1 MKQYGLFIA
10 FFSIG
15 ILIFPIENYGTGF
28 CANNKQ
34 TYQYQSVKKS
44 PLKQILIK
52 KTVWLSSLDLTKMI
66 QGSGKPV
73 IDKNTDQK
81 PFSIAK
87 QTFERGVGTRVNSSL
102 WLDLGGESDKF
113 IATVGVD
120 DDTTRRANVTT
131 HNFKII
137 GDGKKLW
144 ESGPMNFGE
153 PAKKVDIDVK
163 GIKTLILFVLNV
175 GSRASQVQLDWA
187 DARFIVNGRDPKPIF
202 PPQEATVI
210 LTPKLGPEPRINGPK
225 VYGCHPGNPFLYRI
239 PATGVRPIQFS
250 ADNLPS
256 GLKLDLNTG
265 IISGFIAKR
274 GEYKV
279 NLKAKNGH
287 GKDSRLFK
295 ISCGDILALT
305 PPMGW
310 NDWYAH
316 YGRITD
322 KMMREAA
329 DIIVS
334 SGMADAGYQYVNIDD
349 CWMNAQKNIDSG
361 RIGPDRDGKGNIL
374 PNSYFPDMKAMTDY
388 IHFKGL
394 KAGIYTS
401 PGQTTCAGY
410 TGSFQHE
417 AQDAKQFASWGFD
430 FLKYDRCSYG
440 RGMGVFNVEME
451 QKPYRLMGALLKEQ
465 KRDII
470 FNLCQYGRS
479 DVWKW
484 GAEVGGQ
491 SWRTGGDLGF
501 GLDRI
506 FDVALKNAEYGLYT
520 KPGAW
525 NDPDYIQI
533 GYVGNAN
540 GGGLPVPSKLT
551 PTEQYSFMSLWC
563 LLAAPLI
570 YSGDLTRMDPFTL
583 NVLCNPEVIDVDQD
597 PLGISAKVIR
607 LSENSFL
614 MIKDLEDGGKVAGLC
629 NSGETPLAITLNW
642 TAAGIHGKHIVRD
655 LWRQKN
661 LGNFEN
667 EFTSIVPRHGVV
679 LVRIKNKDNN

>member
-1 MKQYGLFIA
+1 MKLYRIFIA
-10 FFSIG
+10 FFLTALFAYPKESDG
-15 ILIFPIENYGTGF
+15 SGLPPGSKEAREYPSFE
-28 CANNKQ
+28 
-34 TYQYQSVKKS
+34 KKPVRQ
-44 PLKQILIK
+44 PLTL

-66 QGSGKPV
+66 QGSGEPV

-87 QTFERGVGTRVNSSL
+87 QTFNRGVGTRVNSSF
-102 WLDLGGESDKF
+102 WLDLGGASDRF
-113 IATVGVD
+113 IAYVGVD
-120 DDTTRRANVTT
+120 DDTTRRAYVTT

-144 ESGPMNFGE
+144 ESGPMNFGD
-153 PAKKVDIDVK
+153 PAKKADIDVK
-163 GIKTLILFVLNV
+163 RIKILILQVINT

-187 DARFIVNGRDPKPIF
+187 DARFLVSGRAPKPIY
-202 PPQEATVI
+202 PPQEKAVI
-210 LTPKLGPEPRINGPK
+210 LTPRPGPEPRINGPK
-225 VYGCHPGNPFLYRI
+225 VYGCRPGNPFLYRI
-239 PATGVRPIQFS
+239 PATGKRPIRFS
-250 ADNLPS
+250 ADNLPA
-256 GLKLDLNTG
+256 GLALDSVTG
-265 IISGFIAKR
+265 IISGTIVNR

-279 NLKAKNGH
+279 MLNAQNDH
-287 GKDSRLFK
+287 GRNSRVFR

-329 DIIVS
+329 DIIIS

-349 CWMNAQKNIDSG
+349 CWMNAQKNNDPG
-361 RIGPDRDGKGNIL
+361 RVGPARNEQGNIL
-374 PNSYFPDMKAMTDY
+374 PNSYFPDMKGLTDY
-388 IHFKGL
+388 IHSRGL

-401 PGQTTCAGY
+401 PGPTTCAGY
-410 TGSFQHE
+410 TGSFKHE
-417 AQDAKQFASWGFD
+417 AQDAKQFADWGFD

-440 RGMGVFNVEME
+440 GGMGVFTEAME
-451 QKPYRLMGALLKEQ
+451 QKPYRLMGNLLKEQ

-479 DVWKW
+479 EVWKW

-506 FDVALKNAEYGLYT
+506 FDVALKNAEYGAYS

-540 GGGLPVPSKLT
+540 GGGLPALSRLT

-570 YSGDLTRMDPFTL
+570 YSGDLTRLDAFTL

-597 PLGISAKVIR
+597 PLGKSAEVIR
-607 LSENSFL
+607 KTGDSFL
-614 MIKDLEDGGKVAGLC
+614 MIKELEDGSKAVGLC
-629 NSGETPLAITLNW
+629 NSGETPVKVTLKW
-642 TAAGIHGKHIVRD
+642 SDAGIHGKQVVRD
-655 LWRQKN
+655 LWRQRD
-661 LGNFEN
+661 LGYFQD
-667 EFTSIVPRHGVV
+667 EFKAIVPRHGVV
-679 LVRIKNKDNN
+679 LIRISNKVKK